1 MNISID
7 FVTRLPFKDVP
18 AVLLHVFW
26 PGSIPVQFTVCII
39 AFSVDRFSS
48 RVTAKYETLVV
59 EVL

>member
-7 FVTRLPFKDVP
+7 FVTRLLFKDVF

-26 PGSIPVQFTVCII
+26 PGSTPVRFTAHMI
-39 AFSVDRFSS
+39 AYPVDRFSS

-59 EVL
+59 